1 MEIITSHTNADFD
14 TIASMLAAKKLYPD
28 AIIVFPGSL
37 EKGLKDSFDKLSF
50 PYPVKKAKDID
61 LDKVE
66 RLIIVDI
73 KQAGRIGRF
82 EDIIGKPDLDI
93 HIYDHHPP
101 TPDDIKGSLNLT
113 QQYGSTTTI
122 LTSIIKNRGLTL
134 TSDEATILMLGIYE
148 DTGSLSYPSTTTKDY
163 EAAAFLLS
171 CNADLNRVAD
181 LLKRELSPKEVSIL
195 NDLIQSSIN
204 YNICG
209 VDILIAET
217 SVEGYTGEIAI
228 LAHKLIEIEGV
239 NCLFVLLGMKD
250 RVHMVVRNRLKE
262 VNAGEVARDLGGGG
276 HPTAASATLKGVTL
290 IQAKEKLLE
299 VLNRHISPKKV
310 AKDIMSTPVITVN
323 SSTTIAGTKEILIR
337 YNINALPV
345 VKEDGKRCVGVA
357 TRQIIEKAIH
367 HDLGNLLVEE
377 YMSSDFDTVEPE
389 TSVDN
394 IRGKLIGHGQRL
406 LPVVYKEEI
415 RGVITRTDLL
425 RLYHEE
431 VVESPYRGV
440 EEREEHLK
448 RHRNV
453 KKTMKERL
461 PGWVL
466 DILTDAGNVAE
477 SLDFKA
483 YVVGGFVRD
492 MILRYENLDIDIVIE
507 GDGIEFAK
515 EFAASKGCRVKS
527 HERFGTAVIVFPDG
541 FKVDVATARLEYYER
556 PGALPTVELSS
567 LKLDLFRRDFTINTL
582 AVELDTNRFG
592 ELIDFF
598 GAQKDIKEKT
608 VRVLH
613 NLSFIEDPTRVFR
626 AVRFSER
633 YGFKIAE
640 HTKKL
645 IKNAVRIEVFKNLA
659 GERMLDELV
668 SILEEET
675 VIDALKRLKD
685 IGLLRFF
692 HPKITLDRKGLA
704 VIDKASGVLSW
715 YRLLYK
721 ERTIEGWMV
730 LLLAF
735 TDPLNHTEL
744 IDVSR
749 RLAIAGRLQTI
760 VMTARSEGLKA
771 LKIISERKAIKNSE
785 IYRLLKPIP
794 LEVQLYLIARTDLD
808 HAKKV
813 LSLYISNLSGVKT
826 ILNGNNLKKMGVP
839 EAPICGEIL
848 GILLDM
854 RLNNEIKTKDE
865 EIAFVK
871 EILKTRSN

>member
-1 MEIITSHTNADFD
+1 
-14 TIASMLAAKKLYPD
+14 MLAAKKLYPD
-28 AIIVFPGSL
+28 AVIVFPGSL
-37 EKGLKDSFDKLSF
+37 EKGLKESFDKLSF

-66 RLIIVDI
+66 KLVIVDI
-73 KQAGRIGRF
+73 KQAGRIGKF
-82 EDIIGKPDLDI
+82 KDIVKKPGLDI
-93 HIYDHHPP
+93 HIYDHHPV
-101 TPDDIKGSLNLT
+101 TPDDIKGSLNVT
-113 QQYGSTTTI
+113 RDYGSTTTI
-122 LTSIIKNRGLTL
+122 LTSIIKDKEIKL

-171 CNADLNRVAD
+171 NGADLNRVAD
-181 LLKRELSPKEVSIL
+181 LLKKELTPKEVSIL
-195 NDLIQSSIN
+195 NDLIQSSVN

-239 NCLFVLLGMKD
+239 NCLFVLLGMED

-262 VNAGEVARDLGGGG
+262 VNAGEVARTMGGGG
-276 HPTAASATLKGVTL
+276 HPTAASATLKGVTP
-290 IQAKEKLLE
+290 IQAKERLLE
-299 VLNRHISPKKV
+299 ALNRHISPKRA
-310 AKDIMSTPVITVN
+310 AKDIMSTPTITVN
-323 SSTTIAGTKEILIR
+323 SNTTIAGTREILIR

-345 VKEDGKRCVGVA
+345 TQKDGKECVGIA
-357 TRQIIEKAIH
+357 TRQIIEKAIYH
-367 HDLGNLLVEE
+367 KLGNLLVEE
-377 YMSSDFDTVEPE
+377 YMSTDFDTVEPE

-394 IRGKLIGHGQRL
+394 IRDKLIGHGQRL
-406 LPVVYKEEI
+406 LPVVYNKEI

-431 VVESPYRGV
+431 VSESPYRGV
-440 EEREEHLK
+440 GEREEHFK
-448 RHRNV
+448 RHKNV
-453 KKTMKERL
+453 KKLMKERL

-466 DILTDAGNVAE
+466 DILTEAGSVAE
-477 SLDFKA
+477 SLDYKA

-507 GDGIEFAK
+507 GDGIAFAK
-515 EFAASKGCRVKS
+515 KFAESKRYKVRS

-567 LKLDLFRRDFTINTL
+567 LKLDLYRRDFTINTL
-582 AVELDTNRFG
+582 AVELDTERFG
-592 ELIDFF
+592 EIIDFF

-645 IKNAVRIEVFKNLA
+645 IKNAVRIEIFKNLA

-668 SILEEET
+668 SILEEEA
-675 VIDALKRLKD
+675 VIDALKRLKSL
-685 IGLLRFF
+685 GLLVFI

-704 VIDKASGVLSW
+704 IIDRARDVLSW
-715 YRLLYK
+715 YKLLYK
-721 ERTIEGWMV
+721 EKAVEAWTV
-730 LLLAF
+730 LLLAL
-735 TDPLNHTEL
+735 TNPLNNKEL

-749 RLAIAGRLQTI
+749 RLAITGRLQTI
-760 VMTARSEGLKA
+760 VITARLEGLKA
-771 LKIISERKAIKNSE
+771 LKAISTRKIIKNSE

-794 LEVQLYLIARTDLD
+794 FEVQLYLMARTDLE
-808 HAKKV
+808 HTKKAI
-813 LSLYISNLSGVKT
+813 SLYISNLSEVKT
-826 ILNGNNLKKMGVP
+826 ILNGNDLKKTGVP
-839 EAPICGEIL
+839 EAPICGKIL
-848 GILLDM
+848 GVLLDKK
-854 RLNNEIKTKDE
+854 LNNEIKTRAE

-871 EILKTRSN
+871 EFLKAKSN